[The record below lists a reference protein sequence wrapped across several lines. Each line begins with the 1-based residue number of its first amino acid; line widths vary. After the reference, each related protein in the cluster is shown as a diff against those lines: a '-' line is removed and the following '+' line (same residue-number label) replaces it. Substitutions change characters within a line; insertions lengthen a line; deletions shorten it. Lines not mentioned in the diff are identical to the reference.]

1 MKKFFREFKTFI
13 TRGNVMDMAVGVIIG
28 GAFTAIVTAL
38 TNNIIRPFINWIV
51 ATIVGNPNEPIYT
64 ILKEVRDSAGNIDL
78 AASIY
83 IDWGALIGAIIN
95 FILIAFILFLIIK
108 TLNTFSENQKK
119 LKDGM
124 NTQKQAVKKYKA
136 EGLSRKEAIAKYKAD
151 LKAQEEAK
159 AQAEAEAQ
167 EKARI
172 AQEEKELANT
182 RLLEEIRD
190 LLKNK
195 N

>member
-51 ATIVGNPNEPIYT
+51 AAIVGNPNKPIYT

-95 FILIAFILFLIIK
+95 FLLIAFILFLIIK

>member
-51 ATIVGNPNEPIYT
+51 SAIVGNPNEPIYT

-119 LKDGM
+119 IKDGM

-136 EGLSRKEAIAKYKAD
+136 EGLSRKEAIAKYKED

-159 AQAEAEAQ
+159 AKADADAQ
-167 EKARI
+167 EQARV

>member
-1 MKKFFREFKTFI
+1 MT
-13 TRGNVMDMAVGVIIG
+13 GVQ
-28 GAFTAIVTAL
+28 TCAL
-38 TNNIIRPFINWIV
+38 PIL
-51 ATIVGNPNEPIYT
+51 GNPNEPIYT